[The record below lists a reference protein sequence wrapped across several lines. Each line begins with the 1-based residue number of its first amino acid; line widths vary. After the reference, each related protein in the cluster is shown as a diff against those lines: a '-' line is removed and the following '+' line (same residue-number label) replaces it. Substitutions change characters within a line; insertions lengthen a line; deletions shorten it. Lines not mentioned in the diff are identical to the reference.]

1 MDNGTPHRK
10 KTYMVTKNSNGFF
23 LWRGQT
29 TFVVIAAGATLS
41 LKDFLTFPVMAG
53 ENGGG
58 AFLLMYIFF
67 LLLLGLPLL
76 MSEFMLGRMT
86 RANIVDSLDK
96 LALENNASIYWKL
109 IGLLALFAGFLL
121 LSTYS
126 VISGWSLAYFFKTG
140 LGIYTGATLDGV
152 GALFRNFKSN
162 SESMMLWHTLFV
174 LIIVAISAQDL
185 KQGLEKI
192 FVVLVP
198 MMAFLLI
205 VGILYAF
212 YSNGLLES
220 IKYILYPD
228 WSRVDSSMPL
238 LALQRAFFTLAL
250 GLGVMTIYGSYMD
263 ENIPLGYAAAQV
275 IIVDLLFSIFTGL
288 AINALVFSADL
299 QPVLDDELAF
309 KVLPTVFGSF
319 EYGSLFGALFYL
331 LLALAAITTAV
342 ALMEAILSC
351 YTLRFKASRL
361 KAAVHLGFFVWL
373 LGLGT
378 IFSYSLW
385 NDTGFTMMVN
395 FGDEAYRVVNQAGFH
410 DVIIFISSYLI
421 QPFVA
426 LMIALFVGWKLPRS
440 VTFEA
445 LNLPHR
451 QLYEVWNFTI
461 RYITPVL
468 IFIVLLSTLG
478 LIGS

>member
-1 MDNGTPHRK
+1 MANTNNN
-10 KTYMVTKNSNGFF
+10 KTF
-23 LWRGQT
+23 LWRGHT

-67 LLLLGLPLL
+67 LLVLGLPLL
-76 MSEFMLGRMT
+76 MSELMLGRLT
-86 RANIVDSLDK
+86 RSNIVDSLDN
-96 LALENNASIYWKL
+96 LASENNAAIYWKL
-109 IGLLALFAGFLL
+109 VGLLALLAGFLL

-126 VISGWSLAYFFKTG
+126 VLSGWSLAYIFKSG
-140 LGIYTGATLDGV
+140 LGIYNGATLDGA
-152 GALFRNFKSN
+152 GALFRNFQKN
-162 SESMMLWHTLFV
+162 SEAMMLWHTLFV
-174 LIIVAISAQDL
+174 LIVVAISAQSL

-198 MMAFLLI
+198 GMAFLLV
-205 VGILYAF
+205 VGLLYAF
-212 YSNGLLES
+212 YSNGLAES
-220 IKYILYPD
+220 VQYILYPD
-228 WSRVDSSMPL
+228 WSRVDSGMPL

-263 ENIPLGYAAAQV
+263 ERIPLGYAAAQV

-288 AINALVFSADL
+288 AINALIFSADL
-299 QPVLDDELAF
+299 EPVLDDELAF

-319 EYGSLFGALFYL
+319 EYGYLFGALFYL
-331 LLALAAITTAV
+331 LLALAAVTTAV
-342 ALMEAILSC
+342 ALLEAILSC
-351 YTLRFKASRL
+351 YTLRFKISRQ
-361 KAAVHLGFFVWL
+361 KAAVHLGFMVWL

-385 NDTGFTMMVN
+385 NDSGFTMVVN
-395 FGDEAYRVVNQAGFH
+395 FGNEAYRVVNEAGFH
-410 DVIIFISSYLI
+410 DVIIFISSHLI

-426 LMIALFVGWKLPRS
+426 MLIALFVGWKLPRS

-445 LNLPHR
+445 LNLSHR
-451 QLYEVWNFTI
+451 QSFEVWNFTI

-468 IFIVLLSTLG
+468 IFIVMLSTLG
-478 LIGS
+478 FIGA